1 MECRGLGLVEFGE
14 RRVALSEESMR
25 SKWHGSS
32 MLFNQWSLGLPD
44 EFLFV

>member
-1 MECRGLGLVEFGE
+1 MEGRGLGLVEFGE

-25 SKWHGSS
+25 SKWHGGC
-32 MLFNQWSLGLPD
+32 MLFDYWSLGLPD